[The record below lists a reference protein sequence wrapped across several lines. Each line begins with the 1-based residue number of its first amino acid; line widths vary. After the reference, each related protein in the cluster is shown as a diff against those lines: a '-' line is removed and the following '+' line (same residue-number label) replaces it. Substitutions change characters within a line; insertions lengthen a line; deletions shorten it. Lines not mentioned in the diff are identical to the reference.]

1 MAKFAYKARDD
12 KGVPITGVME
22 GENARSIYTQLDAS
36 GLFPISVTEEKSAG
50 FSMNINTKFAI
61 FNKVKFDDLIFF
73 TRQLQ
78 TVVRAGI
85 PLISGL
91 KALEEQTTN
100 TRLKEAIKNIY
111 EDIDKGQS
119 FSDSLAKHKNVFP
132 EIYVSMIRAGET
144 SGSLEEVFEKLSG
157 VLEFQM
163 KTKEMLKAAM
173 RYPMFVVFTL
183 VGAFV
188 VLIRFVVP
196 KFADVFKTAKIELPL
211 PTKIILI
218 MSDIAQK
225 YTLPTILV
233 IIAIGIAFFFY
244 KRSQR
249 GALTIDSLKL
259 KVPIIG
265 PIILKIC
272 MNRFAFMLENLV
284 RAGLPIVQTFEI
296 VSKTVGNKFI
306 ANKIDEISG
315 KVERGKGIAK
325 PMKEAQIFPPLVLHL
340 VSTGEETGALEEMLR
355 EVSIHYDREITY
367 SVTRLSAWIEP
378 IMTAG
383 LSIMVLFMA
392 LAIFMPWWNMMSA
405 MKGGG

>member
-1 MAKFAYKARDD
+1 MAKFTYKARDE
-12 KGVPITGVME
+12 KGALITGVMD
-22 GENARSIYTQLDAS
+22 GENKKAIYTQLDTM
-36 GLFPISVTEEKSAG
+36 GFFPISASEEKKGAS
-50 FSMNINTKFAI
+50 SSINTGFAI
-61 FNKVKFDDLIFF
+61 FNKVKYDDLIFF

-91 KALEEQTTN
+91 KALEEQTSN
-100 TRLKEAIKNIY
+100 PRLKEAIKNTY
-111 EDIDKGQS
+111 QDIDRGQS
-119 FSDSLAKHKNVFP
+119 FSDALAKHKNVFP
-132 EIYVSMIRAGET
+132 EIYVSMIRAGEV
-144 SGSLEEVFEKLSG
+144 SGSLEEVFERLSG

-163 KTKEMLKAAM
+163 KTKEMLKSAM
-173 RYPMFVVFTL
+173 RYPMFVISTL

-188 VLIRFVVP
+188 VLIKFVVP
-196 KFADVFKTAKIELPL
+196 KFADVFKSAKTELPL
-211 PTKIILI
+211 PTKILLLI
-218 MSDIAQK
+218 SDIAQE
-225 YTLPTILV
+225 YTLPV
-233 IIAIGIAFFFY
+233 IVLFIAAVAAFIFY
-244 KRSQR
+244 KRTKQ
-249 GALTIDSLKL
+249 GALNIDRLKL
-259 KVPIIG
+259 KIPIIG
-265 PIILKIC
+265 PIVLKIC

-284 RAGLPIVQTFEI
+284 RAGLPIVQTLAI
-296 VSKTVGNKFI
+296 VSKTVGNEYI
-306 ANKIDEISG
+306 AQKIDEISG
-315 KVERGKGIAK
+315 KVEKGKGITK

-392 LAIFMPWWNMMSA
+392 LAIFMPWWNMMAA

>member
-1 MAKFAYKARDD
+1 MAKFSYKARDD
-12 KGVPITGVME
+12 KGAMITGVME
-22 GENARSIYTQLDAS
+22 GENARSIYTQLDKM
-36 GLFPISVTEEKSAG
+36 GLFPISAAEEKKGAS
-50 FSMNINTKFAI
+50 SPINMDLAI

-78 TVVRAGI
+78 TVVKAGI

-100 TRLKEAIKNIY
+100 TRLKGAIKDIY
-111 EDIDKGQS
+111 QNIDKGQS

-132 EIYVSMIRAGET
+132 EIYVSMVRAGEM
-144 SGSLEEVFEKLSG
+144 SGSLEEVFERLSG

-163 KTKEMLKAAM
+163 KTKEMLKSAM
-173 RYPMFVVFTL
+173 RYPMFVIVTL

-188 VLIRFVVP
+188 VLIKFVVP
-196 KFADVFKTAKIELPL
+196 KFADIFKTAKVELPL
-211 PTKIILI
+211 PTKILLL
-218 MSDIAQK
+218 MSDVAQE
-225 YTLPTILV
+225 YTIPV
-233 IIAIGIAFFFY
+233 IVAFIAIVAAFIFY
-244 KRSQR
+244 KRTKQ
-249 GALTIDSLKL
+249 GALNIDRLKL
-259 KVPIIG
+259 KLPIIG
-265 PIILKIC
+265 PIILKIS

-284 RAGLPIVQTFEI
+284 RAGLPIVQTLAI
-296 VSKTVGNKFI
+296 VSKTVGNEFI
-306 ANKIDEISG
+306 AMKIDEISL
-315 KVERGKGIAK
+315 KVEKGKGISK

-340 VSTGEETGALEEMLR
+340 VSTGEETGGLEEMLR

-392 LAIFMPWWNMMSA
+392 LAIFMPWWNMMGA

>member
-1 MAKFAYKARDD
+1 MAKFTYKARDE
-12 KGVPITGVME
+12 KGALITGVMD
-22 GENARSIYTQLDAS
+22 GENKKAIYTQLDTM
-36 GLFPISVTEEKSAG
+36 GFFPISASEEKKGAS
-50 FSMNINTKFAI
+50 SSINTGFAI
-61 FNKVKFDDLIFF
+61 FNKVKYDDLIFF

-91 KALEEQTTN
+91 KALEEQTSN
-100 TRLKEAIKNIY
+100 PRLKEAIKNTY
-111 EDIDKGQS
+111 QDIDRGQS
-119 FSDSLAKHKNVFP
+119 FSDALAKHKNVFP
-132 EIYVSMIRAGET
+132 EIYVSMIRAGEV
-144 SGSLEEVFEKLSG
+144 SGSLEEVFERLSG

-163 KTKEMLKAAM
+163 KTKEMLKSAM
-173 RYPMFVVFTL
+173 RYPMFVISTL

-188 VLIRFVVP
+188 VLIKFVMP
-196 KFADVFKTAKIELPL
+196 KFADVFKSAKTELPL
-211 PTKIILI
+211 PTKILLLI
-218 MSDIAQK
+218 SDIAQE
-225 YTLPTILV
+225 YTLPV
-233 IIAIGIAFFFY
+233 IVLFIAAVAAFIFY
-244 KRSQR
+244 KRTKQ
-249 GALTIDSLKL
+249 GALNIDRLKL
-259 KVPIIG
+259 KIPIIG
-265 PIILKIC
+265 PIVLKIC

-284 RAGLPIVQTFEI
+284 RAGLPIVQTLAI
-296 VSKTVGNKFI
+296 VSKTVGNEYI
-306 ANKIDEISG
+306 AQKIDEISG
-315 KVERGKGIAK
+315 KVEKGKGITK

-392 LAIFMPWWNMMSA
+392 LAIFMPWWNMMAA

>member
-1 MAKFAYKARDD
+1 MAKFAYKARDE
-12 KGVPITGVME
+12 KGALITGVMD
-22 GENARSIYTQLDAS
+22 GENKKAIYTQLDTM
-36 GLFPISVTEEKSAG
+36 GFFPISASEEKKGAS
-50 FSMNINTKFAI
+50 SSINTGFAI
-61 FNKVKFDDLIFF
+61 FNKVKYDDLIFF

-91 KALEEQTTN
+91 KALEEQTSN
-100 TRLKEAIKNIY
+100 PRLKEAIKNTY
-111 EDIDKGQS
+111 QDIDKGQS
-119 FSDSLAKHKNVFP
+119 FSDALAKHKNVFP
-132 EIYVSMIRAGET
+132 EIYVSMIRAGEV
-144 SGSLEEVFEKLSG
+144 SGSLEEVFERLSG

-163 KTKEMLKAAM
+163 KTKEMLKSAM
-173 RYPMFVVFTL
+173 RYPMFVISTL

-188 VLIRFVVP
+188 VLIKFVVP
-196 KFADVFKTAKIELPL
+196 KFADVFKSAKTELPL
-211 PTKIILI
+211 PTKILLL
-218 MSDIAQK
+218 MSDIAQD
-225 YTLPTILV
+225 YSLPVVVLF
-233 IIAIGIAFFFY
+233 IAAVAAFIFY
-244 KRSQR
+244 KRTKQ
-249 GALTIDSLKL
+249 GALNIDRLKL
-259 KVPIIG
+259 KIPIIG
-265 PIILKIC
+265 PIVLKIC

-284 RAGLPIVQTFEI
+284 RAGLPIVQTLAI
-296 VSKTVGNKFI
+296 VSKTVGNEYI
-306 ANKIDEISG
+306 AQKIDEISG
-315 KVERGKGIAK
+315 KVEKGKGITK

-392 LAIFMPWWNMMSA
+392 LAIFMPWWNMMAA